1 MNPTQSRRL
10 ALLFHAVVCSALVAC
25 GGSDGGASATAES
38 SDDAAAPSA
47 SPGAAP
53 SPMPPAESLALTA
66 CVAGS
71 GTDYQVGDGKQ
82 YTALEQVPWESL
94 KAGDT
99 VRIHYRAA
107 PYAGKFLIAA
117 QGTAAAP
124 VRICGV
130 RGPGGE
136 RPVIDGNGAITRRAL
151 AAEYGSTALTNGQSV
166 RSIHEE
172 RSIIVI
178 KSLADSQPYEA
189 YPRYVQ
195 IDGLNIKRAHP
206 AYNFIDS
213 AGASRPY
220 DQFGACI
227 WIERGQN
234 ILIADNEISDCQMA
248 IFSKSTDD
256 GNFAMSKNLRIAGNY
271 FWGHGISGND
281 REHTTYT
288 QSVGTVIEFN
298 RYGPLRSGAGGNS
311 VKDRSVG
318 TVVRYNR
325 IDEGARAIDLV
336 EAEDFP
342 GYALN
347 DPAYRTSF
355 VYGNQIK
362 KNGNTGSVIHY
373 GGDHYGSTPG
383 ANWGESLFRRGTLY
397 FFNNTLYITGDS
409 AELFQ
414 IDTTLERAEIYNNV
428 FVFADSV
435 AVGFRSMR
443 AQREVGAGWTPGGI
457 VNLGRNWISQGWA
470 DSDIY
475 HPVQGQLLGSGNLIT
490 GATPPID
497 LSTMMPLAGSAV
509 LDAAVAAPAGASA
522 YTPNY
527 QLGASYVPAA
537 RSVRGAAA
545 DLGAVE
551 R

>member
-1 MNPTQSRRL
+1 
-10 ALLFHAVVCSALVAC
+10 
-25 GGSDGGASATAES
+25 
-38 SDDAAAPSA
+38 
-47 SPGAAP
+47 
-53 SPMPPAESLALTA
+53 MPPAESLALTA

-71 GTDYQVGDGKQ
+71 GTDYQVGDGKP

-94 KAGDT
+94 RAGDT

-136 RPVIDGNGAITRRAL
+136 RPIIDGNGAVTRRAL
-151 AAEYGSTALTNGQSV
+151 ATAYAGTADISA
-166 RSIHEE
+166 IHQE

-178 KSLADSQPYEA
+178 KPLATQPYES

-195 IDGLNIKRAHP
+195 IDGLNIVRAHP
-206 AYNFIDS
+206 NYSFIDA
-213 AGASRPY
+213 AGATKRY

-227 WIERGQN
+227 WVDRGQN

-256 GNFAMSKNLRIAGNY
+256 GDFAMTKNLRIAGNY
-271 FWGHGISGND
+271 LWGHGIVGND

-298 RYGPLRSGAGGNS
+298 RYGPPRSGAGGNS
-311 VKDRSVG
+311 IKDRSVG

-325 IDEGARAIDLV
+325 IDEGARAVDLV

-342 GYALN
+342 NYALN
-347 DPAYRTSF
+347 DPAYRTTF

-373 GGDHYGSTPG
+373 GGDHYGSAPG
-383 ANWGESLFRRGTLY
+383 ANWGEPLFRRGTLY
-397 FFNNTLYITGDS
+397 FFNNTLHITGS
-409 AELFQ
+409 GAELFQ
-414 IDTTLERAEIYNNV
+414 VDTTLERAEIYNNV

-435 AVGFRSMR
+435 NVGERSMR

-457 VNLGRNWISQGWA
+457 VNLGRNWISSGWA

-475 HPVQGQLLGSGNLIT
+475 HPVQGQLNGSANMIP

-497 LSTMMPLAGSAV
+497 LTTMLPLAGSAV
-509 LDAAVAAPAGASA
+509 LDAGQASPAAASA
-522 YTPNY
+522 FGVNY
-527 QLGASYVPAA
+527 QLGAGYVPLA
-537 RSVRGAAA
+537 RTVRGAAA
-545 DLGAVE
+545 DLGALE